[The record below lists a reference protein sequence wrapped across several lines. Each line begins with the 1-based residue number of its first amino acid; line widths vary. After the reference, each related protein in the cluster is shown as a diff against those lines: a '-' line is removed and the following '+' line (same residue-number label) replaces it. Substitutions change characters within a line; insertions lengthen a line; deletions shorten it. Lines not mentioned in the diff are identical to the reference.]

1 MGKKD
6 GAKTQTRQ
14 RTDAEHHDHQH
25 PNSDRSAG
33 RMGKTVGTVAIGS
46 DYKNRAGRTFDSDG
60 RAAVGGI
67 FRQLIQSLID
77 QRASHE
83 AQIQQI
89 NEQIQDIESL
99 RDELISLLDENEK

>member
-1 MGKKD
+1 MGKKN
-6 GAKTQTRQ
+6 GAETQARR
-14 RTDAEHHDHQH
+14 RTHEKRSDHQH
-25 PNSDRSAG
+25 SNGDRSAG
-33 RMGKTVGTVAIGS
+33 RMGETVGTVAIGS
-46 DYKNRAGRTFDSDG
+46 DHENCAGRTFDSDG

-99 RDELISLLDENEK
+99 RDELISLLDTNKE